1 MEVNEMPNA
10 HKSSEYGRNNDYLEQ
25 ILRHPISDPKEN
37 LLDELT
43 TCAIDEAPCDE
54 NLSRIDTLAASLEGY
69 SPIEEVSQADVECR
83 LEMLHSQHPELSADR
98 IPAVSAAANTNNQ
111 KTKRGE
117 IDADHRDES
126 PCQHLRKTRKLLILA
141 AVLIVLFSAV
151 SVTAF
156 GNTFFRTFAQWTSQI
171 FHMGTS
177 QSATI
182 GYNDLA
188 VGESRTYDTPEE
200 MLADFGIQGQLL
212 PTWLPEGFV
221 LYECKAERMIPG
233 LRLKAKYSNGD
244 SYIMLHYVQ
253 TCKKDEL
260 DVEKD
265 SVTVSLKNWGGIR
278 HYVISDINSEKV
290 VWTNGD
296 FESRVAGN
304 ISIKELQKVVAS
316 HDWQPLYFRLC
327 AFQSYA
333 GCLPR
338 HLHRRKRR
346 KN

>member
-1 MEVNEMPNA
+1 MCNDFLASSNNKMEVNEMPNA

-83 LEMLHSQHPELSADR
+83 LEMLHSQYPELSADR

-126 PCQHLRKTRKLLILA
+126 PCQHLRKTCKLLILA

-177 QSATI
+177 QSAAI

-296 FESRVAGN
+296 FECRVAGN

-316 HDWQPLYFRLC
+316 IY
-327 AFQSYA
+327 
-333 GCLPR
+333 
-338 HLHRRKRR
+338 K
-346 KN
+346 K

>member
-1 MEVNEMPNA
+1 MCNDFLASSNNKMEVNEMPNA

-43 TCAIDEAPCDE
+43 TYAIDEAPCDE

-83 LEMLHSQHPELSADR
+83 LEMLHSQYPELSTDK

-212 PTWLPEGFV
+212 SAWLPEGFV

-296 FESRVAGN
+296 FECRVAGN

-316 HDWQPLYFRLC
+316 IY
-327 AFQSYA
+327 
-333 GCLPR
+333 
-338 HLHRRKRR
+338 K
-346 KN
+346 K

>member
-1 MEVNEMPNA
+1 MCNDFLASSNNKMEVNEMPNA

-126 PCQHLRKTRKLLILA
+126 PCQHLRNARKLLILA

-212 PTWLPEGFV
+212 PAWLPEGFV

-233 LRLKAKYSNGD
+233 LRLKIVYYNGD
-244 SYIMLHYVQ
+244 IPLSFQYVQ
-253 TCKKDEL
+253 LNHADEL

-290 VWTNGD
+290 IWTNGD
-296 FESRVAGN
+296 FECRVAGN

-316 HDWQPLYFRLC
+316 IY
-327 AFQSYA
+327 
-333 GCLPR
+333 
-338 HLHRRKRR
+338 K
-346 KN
+346 K

>member
-1 MEVNEMPNA
+1 MCNDFLASSNNKMEVNEMPNA

-212 PTWLPEGFV
+212 PAWLPEGFV

-233 LRLKAKYSNGD
+233 LRLKIVYYNGD
-244 SYIMLHYVQ
+244 IPLSFQYVQ
-253 TCKKDEL
+253 LNHADEL

-296 FESRVAGN
+296 FECRVDGN

-316 HDWQPLYFRLC
+316 IY
-327 AFQSYA
+327 
-333 GCLPR
+333 
-338 HLHRRKRR
+338 K
-346 KN
+346 K

>member
-1 MEVNEMPNA
+1 MPNA

-83 LEMLHSQHPELSADR
+83 LEMLHSQYPELSKDR

-233 LRLKAKYSNGD
+233 LRLKIVYYNGD
-244 SYIMLHYVQ
+244 IPLSFQYVQ
-253 TCKKDEL
+253 LNHADEL

-296 FESRVAGN
+296 FECRVAGN

-316 HDWQPLYFRLC
+316 IY
-327 AFQSYA
+327 
-333 GCLPR
+333 
-338 HLHRRKRR
+338 K
-346 KN
+346 K

>member
-1 MEVNEMPNA
+1 MCNDFLASSNNKMEVNEMPNA

-43 TCAIDEAPCDE
+43 TCAIVEAPCDE

-126 PCQHLRKTRKLLILA
+126 PCQHLRKIRKLLILA

-233 LRLKAKYSNGD
+233 LRLKIVYYNGD
-244 SYIMLHYVQ
+244 IPLSFQYVQ
-253 TCKKDEL
+253 LNHADEL

-265 SVTVSLKNWGGIR
+265 SVTFSLKNWGGIR

-296 FESRVAGN
+296 FECRVAGN

-316 HDWQPLYFRLC
+316 IY
-327 AFQSYA
+327 
-333 GCLPR
+333 
-338 HLHRRKRR
+338 K
-346 KN
+346 K

>member
-1 MEVNEMPNA
+1 MCNDFLASSNNKMEVNEMPNA

-83 LEMLHSQHPELSADR
+83 LEMLHSQYPELSADR

-244 SYIMLHYVQ
+244 RYIMLHYVQ

-296 FESRVAGN
+296 FECRVAGN

-316 HDWQPLYFRLC
+316 IY
-327 AFQSYA
+327 
-333 GCLPR
+333 
-338 HLHRRKRR
+338 K
-346 KN
+346 K

>member
-1 MEVNEMPNA
+1 MCNDFLASSNNKMEVNEMPNA

-69 SPIEEVSQADVECR
+69 SPIEEVSQADVECH
-83 LEMLHSQHPELSADR
+83 LEMLHSQYPELSADR

-212 PTWLPEGFV
+212 PAWLPEGFV

-233 LRLKAKYSNGD
+233 LRLKIVYYNGD
-244 SYIMLHYVQ
+244 IPLSSQYVQ
-253 TCKKDEL
+253 LNHADEL

-296 FESRVAGN
+296 FECRVAGN

-316 HDWQPLYFRLC
+316 IY
-327 AFQSYA
+327 
-333 GCLPR
+333 
-338 HLHRRKRR
+338 K
-346 KN
+346 K

>member
-1 MEVNEMPNA
+1 MCNDFLASSNNKMEVNEMPNA

-83 LEMLHSQHPELSADR
+83 LEMLHSQYPELSADR
-98 IPAVSAAANTNNQ
+98 IPAVSAAAHTNNQ

-177 QSATI
+177 QSATT

-233 LRLKAKYSNGD
+233 LRLKIVYYNGD
-244 SYIMLHYVQ
+244 IPLSFQYVQ
-253 TCKKDEL
+253 LNHADEL

-265 SVTVSLKNWGGIR
+265 SVTVNLKNWGGIR

-296 FESRVAGN
+296 FECRVAGN

-316 HDWQPLYFRLC
+316 IY
-327 AFQSYA
+327 
-333 GCLPR
+333 
-338 HLHRRKRR
+338 K
-346 KN
+346 K